1 MFVGVATTIIGFY
14 LLKTDPTCAIG
25 AENTNAGFLL
35 YGSYSIL
42 FMQFFVGRYFKTNTT
57 IGSTSTSGNNNQ
69 QSKKR
74 N

>member
-14 LLKTDPTCAIG
+14 YLRTDPTCAIG

-35 YGSYSIL
+35 YGSYLVL
-42 FMQFFVGRYFKTNTT
+42 FLQFFAARYFTT
-57 IGSTSTSGNNNQ
+57 TPSGTSG
-69 QSKKR
+69 KKE

>member
-14 LLKTDPTCAIG
+14 YLRTDPTCAIG

-35 YGSYSIL
+35 YGSYLVL
-42 FMQFFVGRYFKTNTT
+42 FLQFFAARYFTTPSKT
-57 IGSTSTSGNNNQ
+57 IG
-69 QSKKR
+69 KKK